1 ASEYPGRPIFCVFGA
16 TGSKGSERRLD
27 LPAVAVRYAKR
38 IYITEDDP
46 GEEPLAQINQQIAE
60 VVAEAG
66 VAYDIIEDRDV
77 AIAHAIREAP
87 AGSVVLILGKGHET
101 VMKRGREAVPVPSD
115 AECVRKVFAEGIHGN
130 GLTFNF

>member
-1 ASEYPGRPIFCVFGA
+1 
-16 TGSKGSERRLD
+16 
-27 LPAVAVRYAKR
+27 VRYAKR